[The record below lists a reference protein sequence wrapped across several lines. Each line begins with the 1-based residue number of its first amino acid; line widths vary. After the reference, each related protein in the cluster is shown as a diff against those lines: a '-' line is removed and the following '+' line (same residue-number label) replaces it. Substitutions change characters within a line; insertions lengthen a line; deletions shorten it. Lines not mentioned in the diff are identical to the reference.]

1 MVLGDFF
8 FIRYFANFNLY
19 SGYVVSSKPA
29 RCVCLV
35 IWFQALSVL
44 VKICVVMAVTA
55 NYFEQFWSIHSLIVQ
70 TTLKDFLRTFL
81 EGAMALRLMPSTPKR
96 GLELRP
102 GTLFCVLGQL
112 TLLEEYKWVAANC
125 KGNLTNCRG
134 VTCDDPGEVE
144 ILQAASWYRNRGK
157 LRQL

>member
-1 MVLGDFF
+1 MSFDRKLMDWALFGFRSWRVRSIANPLDWTLIHLTSGGERLVMWFYGIGRFF
-8 FIRYFANFNLY
+8 FIRYFANFNLN
-19 SGYVVSSKPA
+19 SGYVVSSKPE

-44 VKICVVMAVTA
+44 VKICFVMAVTA

-81 EGAMALRLMPSTPKR
+81 EGAMALWLMPSTPKR

-112 TLLEEYKWVAANC
+112 
-125 KGNLTNCRG
+125 
-134 VTCDDPGEVE
+134 
-144 ILQAASWYRNRGK
+144 S
-157 LRQL
+157 